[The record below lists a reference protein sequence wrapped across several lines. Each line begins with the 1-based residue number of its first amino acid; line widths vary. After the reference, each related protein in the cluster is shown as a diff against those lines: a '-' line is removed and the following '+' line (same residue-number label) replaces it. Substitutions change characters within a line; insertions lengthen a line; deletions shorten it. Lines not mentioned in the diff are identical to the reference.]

1 MQKTLLISALMAT
14 SLISSSAMA
23 ETLFVPQA
31 MPEAPMFFDS
41 ISGQEGVLIA
51 NIAINTAPIDGSVVI
66 KGNRDISIG
75 GTEAVLAT
83 DLKVEVGFNGTLPS
97 EANVNVNLDLSP
109 ELSAQVGSSI
119 HTSAFG
125 AANMVDVTVK
135 AAQTTLE
142 ADEMVGFDVMLE
154 QRDLAIQED
163 VVELDAGF
171 LALDYRIMESMTINK
186 APEISILNVAYNAD
200 SIDASVKIGSNITN
214 NIDLENFA
222 ISTSALG
229 ALNSGTME
237 AIIGKA
243 MLPKPQGGHME

>member
-1 MQKTLLISALMAT
+1 MQKTLLISALVAT
-14 SLISSSAMA
+14 SLISTSAMA

-31 MPEAPMFFDS
+31 MPEAPMLFDS

-83 DLKVEVGFNGTLPS
+83 DLKVEVGLDGNLPS
-97 EANVNVNLDLSP
+97 EANVNIDLSP

-142 ADEMVGFDVMLE
+142 AREMVGLDVMLE

-163 VVELDAGF
+163 LVELDAGF
-171 LALDYRIMESMTINK
+171 LGLDYMIMESMTINK
-186 APEISILNVAYNAD
+186 APAINVLNVAYNAD
-200 SIDASVKIGSNITN
+200 SINASVKIGSNITN
-214 NIDLENFA
+214 SIDLENFA
-222 ISTSALG
+222 ISTTALG

-243 MLPKPQGGHME
+243 MLPREHME